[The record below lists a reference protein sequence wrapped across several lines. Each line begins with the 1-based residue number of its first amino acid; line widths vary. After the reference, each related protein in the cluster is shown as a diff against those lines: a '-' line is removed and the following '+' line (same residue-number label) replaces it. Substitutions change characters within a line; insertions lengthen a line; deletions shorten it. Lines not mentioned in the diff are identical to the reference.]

1 MVWEI
6 RFDRLASIYPES
18 WNLMGLSCVTS
29 FASPCKQEITMSFSG
44 NRSTGSA
51 AMIAAVALSLA
62 SSAALAQSSDNDWQK
77 VYAVSG
83 GSASL
88 TVETGDSGLEIRSCG
103 ECKEIKVHVESNR
116 KLSEYNLEE
125 RQEGDHVFFSFKEK
139 PHMGVHILWN
149 EGRRTKVSVETPMKL
164 DLDARV
170 ADGSLSASNLVGK
183 VQIRAGDGSVA
194 LDDIKGDVHLVSS
207 DGSVSLRNVIGTLDA
222 RGSDGSMKIDGQ
234 FSTVQLETKD
244 GNLDFTLAPG
254 SQLTAESR
262 IKSSDGQVSIRLP
275 QTLSADVDVATG
287 DGHLICTLPL
297 TMDHYNS
304 GESGGHHLHGHLNSG
319 GVPFSIHA
327 SDGNVS
333 ITTI

>member
-1 MVWEI
+1 
-6 RFDRLASIYPES
+6 
-18 WNLMGLSCVTS
+18 
-29 FASPCKQEITMSFSG
+29 MSFFAT
-44 NRSTGSA
+44 RSTGFVA
-51 AMIAAVALSLA
+51 KVATIALSLA
-62 SSAALAQSSDNDWQK
+62 SSAALAQSTDNDWQK
-77 VYAVSG
+77 AYTLSG
-83 GSASL
+83 GGASL

-103 ECKEIKVHVESNR
+103 ECKEIRIHVQSNR

-125 RQEGDHVFFSFKEK
+125 RQEGDHVFFTFKEK
-139 PHMGVHILWN
+139 PHMGMHVVWS
-149 EGRRTKVSVETPMKL
+149 EGRRTKVTVETPTKL
-164 DLDARV
+164 DLEARV
-170 ADGSLSASNLVGK
+170 ADGSLAASNLVGK
-183 VQIRAGDGSVA
+183 FQIRAGDGSVA

-207 DGSVSLRNVIGTLDA
+207 DGSVSLHNAVGTLDA

-234 FSTVQLETKD
+234 FSAVQLETKD

-275 QTLSADVDVATG
+275 QALSADLDVATG
-287 DGHLICTLPL
+287 DGHLVCTLPL

-333 ITTI
+333 ITTL

>member
-1 MVWEI
+1 
-6 RFDRLASIYPES
+6 
-18 WNLMGLSCVTS
+18 
-29 FASPCKQEITMSFSG
+29 MSFLA
-44 NRSTGSA
+44 NRSTGFVA
-51 AMIAAVALSLA
+51 KVATVALSLA

-77 VYAVSG
+77 AYVLSG

-103 ECKEIKVHVESNR
+103 ECKEIRIHVESKR
-116 KLSEYNLEE
+116 KLSEFTLEE
-125 RQEGDHVFFSFKEK
+125 HQEGDHVFFRLKEK
-139 PHMGVHILWN
+139 PHMGFHVEWN
-149 EGRRTKVSVETPMKL
+149 EGRRTKVSVETPTKL

-170 ADGSLSASNLVGK
+170 ADGSLSASNLVGS
-183 VQIRAGDGSVA
+183 VQVHAGDGSVA

-207 DGSVSLRNVIGTLDA
+207 DGSVSLHNAIGTIDA

-234 FSTVQLETKD
+234 FTAVQLETSD
-244 GNLDFTLAPG
+244 GSLDFTLAPG
-254 SQLTAESR
+254 SQLTGASR
-262 IKSSDGQVSIRLP
+262 IRSSDGRVSIRLP
-275 QTLSADVDVATG
+275 QTLSADMDVATG
-287 DGHLICTLPL
+287 DGHLDCTLPL

-333 ITTI
+333 ITTL

>member
-1 MVWEI
+1 LKSSV
-6 RFDRLASIYPES
+6 
-18 WNLMGLSCVTS
+18 GLFGVVEPCVTS
-29 FASPCKQEITMSFSG
+29 LRNILRGSRKQEITMSFPAT
-44 NRSTGSA
+44 RSTGFA
-51 AMIAAVALSLA
+51 ASVAAVALSFA
-62 SSAALAQSSDNDWQK
+62 SSAALAQSSDKDWQK

-103 ECKEIKVHVESNR
+103 DCKEIRVHVETNR
-116 KLSEYNLEE
+116 KLSEFNLEE
-125 RQEGDHVFFSFKEK
+125 RQEGDHVFFTFKEK
-139 PHMGVHILWN
+139 PHMGMHIVWN
-149 EGRRTKVSVETPMKL
+149 EGRRTKVSVETPAKL

-183 VQIRAGDGSVA
+183 VQVRAGDGSVA

-207 DGSVSLRNVIGTLDA
+207 DGSVSLHNVTGTLDA

-254 SQLTAESR
+254 SQLTGESR

-275 QTLSADVDVATG
+275 QSLSADVDVATG

-327 SDGNVS
+327 NDGNVS
-333 ITTI
+333 ITTL

>member
-1 MVWEI
+1 
-6 RFDRLASIYPES
+6 
-18 WNLMGLSCVTS
+18 
-29 FASPCKQEITMSFSG
+29 MSFPTT
-44 NRSTGSA
+44 RSTGFA
-51 AMIAAVALSLA
+51 ALVAAVALT
-62 SSAALAQSSDNDWQK
+62 SSAAFAQNSDNNWQK
-77 VYAVSG
+77 VYSVG
-83 GSASL
+83 GSAAL

-103 ECKEIKVHVESNR
+103 DCKEIRVHVETNR

-125 RQEGDHVFFSFKEK
+125 RQEGDHVFFTFKEK
-139 PHMGVHILWN
+139 PHMGMHIVWG

-164 DLDARV
+164 DLEARV

-183 VQIRAGDGSVA
+183 IQVRAGDGSVA

-207 DGSVSLRNVIGTLDA
+207 DGSVSLHNAVGTLDA

-234 FSTVQLETKD
+234 FSAVQLETKD
-244 GNLDFTLAPG
+244 GNLDFTLAQG
-254 SQLTAESR
+254 SQLTGESR

-275 QTLSADVDVATG
+275 QSLSADMDVATG

-327 SDGNVS
+327 NDGNVS
-333 ITTI
+333 ITTL